1 MKTARRLDNVD
12 TLAREIAQEVAF
24 EAIEAG
30 AAEVEKDG
38 QRWLDLDS
46 AAEMGR
52 EWMGICERYA
62 EALGA
67 LEHHP
72 QNPRLVRLALPR
84 ERRL

>member
-1 MKTARRLDNVD
+1 MTTTEELHDM
-12 TLAREIAQEVAF
+12 AREIAQEVAF
-24 EAIEAG
+24 EAMEAG
-30 AAEVEKDG
+30 ALEIEKDG
-38 QRWLDLDS
+38 VIWLDLDS